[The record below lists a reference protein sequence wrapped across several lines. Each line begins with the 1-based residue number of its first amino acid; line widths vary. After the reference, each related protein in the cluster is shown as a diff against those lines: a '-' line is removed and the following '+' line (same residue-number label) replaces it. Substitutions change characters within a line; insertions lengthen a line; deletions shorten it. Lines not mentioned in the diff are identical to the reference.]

1 MTFQIVSV
9 GWNCAPFAERT
20 LESILAQSFD
30 DWRVRIVVDPSGDG
44 TEEVVEK
51 WLEAHPDDRFSTQFN
66 KRRQFAVRNQVEA
79 LEALD
84 PDDDDIIVW
93 LDLDGDQFAHKDVL
107 ARLRKYYR
115 DDTLLTFGS
124 FRPVPQSGEFSQARP
139 FPREVIASNS
149 YRDHILN
156 VSCCFNHLRTM
167 KGVVYRNI
175 PPDHFRWLSGKWYE
189 GGTDY
194 IFMCAGLELAGS
206 RHRYIKEILC
216 LYNNANPNA
225 DYKVRGTQS
234 SKCTVDYLKRPS
246 LQPLTDHSLSK
257 PKSIPQKAI
266 ERAMTELSM
275 SSESMERAMTELF
288 MPAEKRREV
297 LADYGA
303 KFDLNVF
310 VETGTNDGE
319 TPWVLK
325 DNFNELH
332 TIELGSRQYRL
343 AVERFADYPHVHCHR
358 GDSAV
363 VLSRV
368 LSKISEPA
376 LIWLDGHYSGPGTA
390 QGSKNTPVV
399 EELEAIFRDGR
410 PHVVLI
416 DDARCFYGGA
426 ENPIGGTPAYDHYGT
441 WTSLEDLRK
450 LSEANGYDYEEKND
464 IIRLTPL

>member
-20 LESILAQSFD
+20 LDSILAQSVD
-30 DWRVRIVVDPSGDG
+30 DWRVRIVVDPSSDG
-44 TEEVVEK
+44 TEEVVEN
-51 WLEAHPDDRFSTQFN
+51 WLKAHPDNRFSTQFN
-66 KRRQFAVRNQVEA
+66 KQRQFAVRNQVEA

-84 PDDDDIIVW
+84 PDDDDVIVW
-93 LDLDGDQFAHKDVL
+93 LDLDGDQFAHEDVL
-107 ARLRKYYR
+107 ERLQTYYKG
-115 DDTLLTFGS
+115 DTLLTFGS
-124 FRPVPQSGEFSQARP
+124 FLPVPNTTEFSPATP
-139 FPREVIASNS
+139 FPRSVIASNG

-175 PPDHFRWLSGKWYE
+175 PPSHFRWRSGKWYE

-206 RHRYIKEILC
+206 RHKYIKEILC

-225 DYKVRGTQS
+225 DFKVRGRQS
-234 SKCTVDYLKRPS
+234 SKCTVDYLKRPPLEPLPK
-246 LQPLTDHSLSK
+246 LQRSKSK
-257 PKSIPQKAI
+257 PSPISQ
-266 ERAMTELSM
+266 
-275 SSESMERAMTELF
+275 SEPMMEETMTELF
-288 MPAEKRREV
+288 MSAEKRREV
-297 LADYGA
+297 LADYGSR
-303 KFDLNVF
+303 FGLNVF
-310 VETGTNDGE
+310 IETGTNDGE

-325 DNFNELH
+325 DNFRELH

-343 AVERFADYPHVHCHR
+343 AVQRFADYPHVHCHR

-363 VLSRV
+363 VLPRV
-368 LSKISEPA
+368 LSKVSEPA

-410 PHVVLI
+410 SHVVLI

-426 ENPIGGTPAYDHYGT
+426 ENPIDGTPAYDHYGT
-441 WTSLEDLRK
+441 WTSLEKLRE
-450 LSEANGYDYEEKND
+450 LSEANGYVYEEKND
-464 IIRLTPL
+464 IIRLTPQ